1 MFNFHKKED
10 IQIQDDVINEL
21 RWDQSINSDELTATS
36 NEGIVTLRGS
46 VPHFSEKEKAES
58 AAQRVGGVRA
68 VANEI
73 EVKMLGQFE
82 REDDDIAEAIL
93 TAFKWNYSV
102 PKEIKVSVEK
112 GWVTLKGE
120 VEWDYQRNAAKDS
133 VTQLLGV
140 AGVTN
145 SISIKTKPQPSDIK
159 FRIEEA
165 LKRSAENESRKISVA
180 VDGKKVILS
189 GEVQSIS
196 EVGDAGIA
204 AWNAPGITNV
214 ENNLKIT
221 TS

>member
-1 MFNFHKKED
+1 MFNFHKKKD
-10 IQIQDDVINEL
+10 TQIQNDVINEL
-21 RWDQSINSDELTATS
+21 RWDQSITSDELTATA
-36 NEGIVTLRGS
+36 NEGIITLRGT
-46 VPHFSEKEKAES
+46 VPHFSEKEKAEE

-73 EVKMLGQFE
+73 EVKMLGNFE

-93 TAFKWNYSV
+93 TAFEWNYSV
-102 PKEIKVSVEK
+102 PKDIKVSVEK

-133 VTQLLGV
+133 VTELLGV
-140 AGVTN
+140 TGVTN
-145 SISIKTKPQPSDIK
+145 RISIQLKPQPSDIK

-165 LKRSAENESRKISVA
+165 LKRSAESEGRKISVS

-189 GEVQSIS
+189 GVVQSIS

-204 AWNAPGITNV
+204 AWSAPGITDV
-214 ENNLKIT
+214 ENNLT
-221 TS
+221 VT